1 MKLLIADDELLTR
14 EGLASSIDWESL
26 GIHQIFQADDGI
38 RALHIAKLQ
47 EPDIILS
54 DIRMPRMNG
63 IEMVEKLT
71 EILPDTSII
80 FMSGY
85 SDKEYLKAAI
95 KLKAIDYVEKPLNPE
110 EVRATVLEAISRRQ
124 QVLRSRQNED
134 LLSLETASN
143 LALLLTKPYKDNSEK
158 IEALADELSLGLTL
172 DSTFVTYI
180 VKLRTEEPI
189 SVLMKD
195 VRDKLK
201 DFLKNYHMCSVYI
214 RMHSIYHVFHL
225 IGKEAS
231 PSATVL
237 STIGMFF
244 KEQFEPLGLYVMS
257 QGDVVRGIAK
267 AYNSYT
273 SAVVALQSSFFF
285 PSGTLLTTKDVSSIT
300 FTADGAGTTGTENDA
315 GAFADVLAEKDLDL
329 CLAFLDGLHQRYYRN
344 YRLFPNQIKDA
355 YYKLFNIL
363 NDYRQKWKLSMDST
377 DVDSNE
383 SIIEYLENCFTY
395 DELHETLVSRT
406 RQLFQR
412 LDSYVPEDNT
422 IFMIKDYIAK
432 NYSNDLLSIKEISEH
447 VKLSASY
454 VCTYYKNQTG
464 QTLNQYL
471 TEYRMERA
479 MRLLEDARNQIA
491 DISAKV
497 GYSNGNY
504 FSKSFKKFTG
514 LTPSKYREKMLG

>member
-1 MKLLIADDELLTR
+1 MKLLIAADELLTR

-38 RALHIAKLQ
+38 RALHIAKLH

-63 IEMVEKLT
+63 IEMVEKLA
-71 EILPDTSII
+71 EVLPDTSII

-110 EVRATVLEAISRRQ
+110 EVRETVLEAISRRQ

-158 IEALADELSLGLTL
+158 IEALIKELGFELTPE
-172 DSTFVTYI
+172 SAFATYI
-180 VKLRTEEPI
+180 IKLRTEEPI
-189 SVLMKD
+189 SVLIKE

-201 DFLKNYHMCSVYI
+201 DFLKKSHMCSVYI
-214 RMHSIYHVFHL
+214 RMHSVYHVFHI
-225 IGKEAS
+225 IGKETA
-231 PSATVL
+231 PSATAL

-244 KEQFEPLGLYVMS
+244 KEQFEPFGFFVIS
-257 QGDVVRGIAK
+257 QGDVVRGIARV
-267 AYNSYT
+267 YQSYT

-285 PSGTLLTTKDVSSIT
+285 PSGTLLTTEDVSSFT
-300 FTADGAGTTGTENDA
+300 FTPDGAVGMENDVGEFTEA
-315 GAFADVLAEKDLDL
+315 LEEKDLDR
-329 CLAFLDGLHQRYYRN
+329 CKAFLDSLHQRSYRN
-344 YRLFPNQIKDA
+344 YRLLPNQIKDT
-355 YYKLFNIL
+355 YYKLFIIL
-363 NDYRQKWKLSMDST
+363 NDCRQKWKLSTDST
-377 DVDSNE
+377 DVDSSE
-383 SIIEYLENCFTY
+383 SIIEYLEDCFTY
-395 DELHETLVSRT
+395 EELHQTLDERT
-406 RQLFQR
+406 RQLFRR

-432 NYSNDLLSIKEISEH
+432 NYSNDLLSIKEIGDY

-454 VCTYYKNQTG
+454 VCTYFKAQTG

-471 TEYRMERA
+471 TEYRMEKA
-479 MRLLEDARNQIA
+479 MRLLEDVRNQIA

-504 FSKSFKKFTG
+504 FSKSFKKFAG

>member
-110 EVRATVLEAISRRQ
+110 EVRTTVLEAISRRRK
-124 QVLRSRQNED
+124 VLRSRQNED
-134 LLSLETASN
+134 LLSLEKASN
-143 LALLLTKPYKDNSEK
+143 LALLLTKPYKDNREK
-158 IEALADELSLGLTL
+158 IEALTRELSFDLTPE
-172 DSTFVTYI
+172 STFVTYI

-189 SVLMKD
+189 SVLMKE
-195 VRDKLK
+195 VSEKLN
-201 DFLKNYHMCSVYI
+201 DFLKNYHMGSIYI
-214 RMHSIYHVFHL
+214 RMHSVYHVFHL
-225 IGKEAS
+225 IGGGFS
-231 PSATVL
+231 PSATAL

-244 KEQFEPLGLYVMS
+244 KEQFAPLGLYVMS
-257 QGDVVRGIAK
+257 QGDVVRGITR
-267 AYNSYT
+267 AYHSYT
-273 SAVVALQSSFFF
+273 SAVVALQGSFFF
-285 PSGTLLTTKDVSSIT
+285 PSGTLLTTEDVSSFT
-300 FTADGAGTTGTENDA
+300 FTADAAAGTKNDI
-315 GAFADVLAEKDLDL
+315 GVFADALAEKDLDR
-329 CLAFLDGLHQRYYRN
+329 CMDFLDRLYQRYHRN
-344 YRLFPNQIKDA
+344 YRLLPNQIKDA

-363 NDYRQKWKLSMDST
+363 NDCRQKWKLSTDST
-377 DVDSNE
+377 DVGSSE

-454 VCTYYKNQTG
+454 VCTYFKAQTG

>member
-54 DIRMPRMNG
+54 DIRMPRMSG
-63 IEMVEKLT
+63 IELVEKLA
-71 EILPDTSII
+71 ELLPDTIII

-110 EVRATVLEAISRRQ
+110 EVKATVLEAISRRQ
-124 QVLRSRQNED
+124 QVLRSRRNED

-143 LALLLTKPYKDNSEK
+143 LALLLTKPYKDNSGR
-158 IEALADELSLGLTL
+158 IDTLTDELSLHLTPE
-172 DSTFVTYI
+172 STFVTYI

-189 SVLMKD
+189 SVLIKG

-214 RMHSIYHVFHL
+214 RLHAVHHVFHV
-225 IGKEAS
+225 IGEGAA
-231 PSATVL
+231 PSATML

-244 KEQFEPLGLYVMS
+244 KEQFEPFGFFVMS
-257 QGDVVRGIAK
+257 QGDCVRGITK
-267 AYNSYT
+267 AYNSYA

-285 PSGTLLTTKDVSSIT
+285 PSGTLLTSKDVNT
-300 FTADGAGTTGTENDA
+300 FTFAPEAAAGTEDA
-315 GAFADVLAEKDLDL
+315 ATVFSDVLAAKDLNT
-329 CLAFLDGLHQRYYRN
+329 CLAFLESLHQRYYKN
-344 YRLFPNQIKDA
+344 YRLLPNQIKDA

-363 NDYRQKWKLSMDST
+363 NDCRQKWKLSADAPGADIS
-377 DVDSNE
+377 E
-383 SIIEYLENCFTY
+383 SIIEYLEECFTY
-395 DELHETLVSRT
+395 EELHQMLVQRT
-406 RQLFQR
+406 ELLFRR

-432 NYSNDLLSIKEISEH
+432 NYGSDLLSIKEISDH

-454 VCTYYKNQTG
+454 VCTYFKTQTG

-471 TEYRMERA
+471 TEYRMEKA
-479 MRLLEDARNQIA
+479 MHLLEDARYQIT

>member
-54 DIRMPRMNG
+54 DVRMPRMNG
-63 IEMVEKLT
+63 IEMVEKLSA
-71 EILPDTSII
+71 ILPDTSII

-110 EVRATVLEAISRRQ
+110 EVKATVLEAINRRQ

-143 LALLLTKPYKDNSEK
+143 LALLLTKPYKDNSDK
-158 IEALADELSLGLTL
+158 IEALTEALSFQLTPE
-172 DSTFVTYI
+172 STFVTYI

-189 SVLMKD
+189 SVLIKD
-195 VRDKLK
+195 VRDKLNV
-201 DFLKNYHMCSVYI
+201 FLKNFHMCSLYI
-214 RMHSIYHVFHL
+214 RMHSVHHVFHI
-225 IGKEAS
+225 IGRETA
-231 PSATVL
+231 PSATTL

-244 KEQFEPLGLYVMS
+244 KEQFEPFGFYVMS
-257 QGDVVRGIAK
+257 QGDVVRGITK
-267 AYNSYT
+267 AYQSYA

-285 PSGTLLTTKDVSSIT
+285 PSGSLLTNEDVSHYT
-300 FTADGAGTTGTENDA
+300 FTFDGAAGMEDDA
-315 GAFADVLAEKDLDL
+315 GAFADALEEKDLES
-329 CLAFLDGLHQRYYRN
+329 CLTFLDSLYQRYGKN
-344 YRLFPNQIKDA
+344 YRLLPNQIKDV
-355 YYKLFNIL
+355 YYKLFNTL
-363 NDYRQKWKLSMDST
+363 NDCRQKWKLSEDSA
-377 DVDSNE
+377 DVDSRE

-395 DELHETLVSRT
+395 EELHQSLISRT
-406 RQLFQR
+406 RLLFQQ

-432 NYSNDLLSIKEISEH
+432 NYGSDLLSIKEISDH

-454 VCTYYKNQTG
+454 VCTYFKTQTG

-471 TEYRMERA
+471 TEYRMEKA
-479 MRLLEDARNQIA
+479 MRLLEDVRYQIA